1 MATDLNEYKREMVTL
16 HIPFRH
22 EESEILSQM
31 KFIKIYDENVDLI
44 LQKRKEFESNIDIE
58 KTLQICR
65 ELCRE
70 EDADDGEDIRDVAGR
85 LPDQNPFQEL
95 YNNPT
100 AEING
105 DLLYAM
111 LNKLGAI
118 AKKKENI
125 MSYDDF
131 YDLMRRANEEQ
142 REILF
147 HTMHHLIS
155 TDEPMREPLL
165 IYLTGPAGSGKTFVI
180 KGIMEIYNRFSDT
193 DGIFNAYIAC
203 ASTGKAATAIG
214 GSTVHSALSIS
225 LSRLM
230 PLNIEKA
237 NQYRTLFKFVKVLI
251 IDEISMVSA
260 ELLEQINARLKQITG
275 LFTKDF
281 GGLDVILIGDLR
293 QLPPVKATPIFK
305 QIKRKIT
312 GETPWRKFKQFELKQ
327 VMRQENRQFSE
338 ILTKIGDGNILTEE
352 ELKVM
357 ESRFITKEEAQSV
370 CPEGIRLLFTNAAVN
385 AYNYSVLNFVDDKII
400 SVASDVI
407 TGCHNPEQE
416 NFVRQ
421 KLHKMK
427 TDETGGLPYE
437 LILVLNRPYMI
448 TNNIDVAEGLSNGT
462 VGKLYHVERDE
473 NVVIL

>member
-1 MATDLNEYKREMVTL
+1 
-16 HIPFRH
+16 
-22 EESEILSQM
+22 
-31 KFIKIYDENVDLI
+31 
-44 LQKRKEFESNIDIE
+44 
-58 KTLQICR
+58 
-65 ELCRE
+65 
-70 EDADDGEDIRDVAGR
+70 
-85 LPDQNPFQEL
+85 
-95 YNNPT
+95 
-100 AEING
+100 
-105 DLLYAM
+105 
-111 LNKLGAI
+111 
-118 AKKKENI
+118 

-327 VMRQENRQFSE
+327 CNETRKS
-338 ILTKIGDGNILTEE
+338 
-352 ELKVM
+352 
-357 ESRFITKEEAQSV
+357 SV
-370 CPEGIRLLFTNAAVN
+370 F
-385 AYNYSVLNFVDDKII
+385 
-400 SVASDVI
+400 
-407 TGCHNPEQE
+407 
-416 NFVRQ
+416 
-421 KLHKMK
+421 
-427 TDETGGLPYE
+427 
-437 LILVLNRPYMI
+437 
-448 TNNIDVAEGLSNGT
+448 
-462 VGKLYHVERDE
+462 
-473 NVVIL
+473 

>member
-1 MATDLNEYKREMVTL
+1 
-16 HIPFRH
+16 
-22 EESEILSQM
+22 
-31 KFIKIYDENVDLI
+31 
-44 LQKRKEFESNIDIE
+44 
-58 KTLQICR
+58 
-65 ELCRE
+65 
-70 EDADDGEDIRDVAGR
+70 
-85 LPDQNPFQEL
+85 
-95 YNNPT
+95 
-100 AEING
+100 
-105 DLLYAM
+105 
-111 LNKLGAI
+111 
-118 AKKKENI
+118 
-125 MSYDDF
+125 
-131 YDLMRRANEEQ
+131 MRRANEEQ

-165 IYLTGPAGSGKTFVI
+165 IYLTGPA
-180 KGIMEIYNRFSDT
+180 
-193 DGIFNAYIAC
+193 AC

-385 AYNYSVLNFVDDKII
+385 AYNYSVLNSVDDKII

-437 LILVLNRPYMI
+437 LIL
-448 TNNIDVAEGLSNGT
+448 
-462 VGKLYHVERDE
+462 RDE
-473 NVVIL
+473 NGDIIRIWLKFPKSCGRKQATKLRNVSSRLNLDDDDAVPITSQTSSVALNNNKTIIAKRKHFPLVSALAMTIHKSQGGTYDAIVYEYDRKHPRELVYVALSRVTKIEGLFMVTKENTEDS